1 LPKRE
6 WFEVEFEDWGTF
18 DFSCALDLR
27 SLVPYILALEEYKA
41 AAFNPVLPP
50 HWLEVPENAAAEA
63 AAGRHAVENTPT
75 WGVYSVRPAGDP
87 STGDGAATQD
97 AKIPVR
103 KTMKARQWIKQRFL
117 PGSAALSL
125 CDILTLHG
133 MVAEEHGVT
142 GPTAGELRTDSVQV
156 GQAEVGGVHQG
167 APWKRLP
174 DLMARYVA
182 FVESPQLRSLPP
194 VIQALLAHFF
204 LDTIHPFIDGNGRT
218 SRLVAAAILSR
229 YGYNLHGTYA
239 LIGHF
244 YRHEIQYHTML
255 HGIWK
260 RCPFA
265 VTPFVAFGI
274 AGFVLELKSIDTFIK
289 MKLNRLRDPG
299 LVASPWH
306 RRIRPRSRWLN

>member
-1 LPKRE
+1 MEL
-6 WFEVEFEDWGTF
+6 EDWTAF
-18 DFSCALDLR
+18 DFGYALDLR
-27 SLVPYILALEEYKA
+27 SLVPHILAIEEYKA
-41 AAFNPVLPP
+41 AALNPVLPP
-50 HWLEVPENAAAEA
+50 HWLEAPEDPIAAAEGG
-63 AAGRHAVENTPT
+63 GRAIQNMPA
-75 WGVYSVRPAGDP
+75 WGVYAVP
-87 STGDGAATQD
+87 SANDRLSGNGASTED
-97 AKIPVR
+97 AKIPFR
-103 KTMKARQWIKQRFL
+103 RSTKARQWITQRFA

-125 CDILTLHG
+125 PDILTLHG
-133 MVAEEHGVT
+133 MIAEEHGVT
-142 GPTAGELRTDSVQV
+142 GPTAGKLRTDSIRV
-156 GQAEVGGVHQG
+156 GRAEVGGVHQG

-229 YGYNLHGTYA
+229 HGYNLHGTYA

-244 YRHEIQYHTML
+244 YLHEIQYHTML

-274 AGFVLELKSIDTFIK
+274 AGFVLELKSVDTFIK
-289 MKLNRLRDPG
+289 MKLNRLRDSD
-299 LVASPWH
+299 LAASPWQ
-306 RRIRPRSRWLN
+306 RRIRPRSRRLN

>member
-1 LPKRE
+1 LE
-6 WFEVEFEDWGTF
+6 LEDWAAF
-18 DFSCALDLR
+18 DFSYSLDLR
-27 SLVPYILALEEYKA
+27 GLVPHILAVEMYKT

-50 HWLEVPENAAAEA
+50 HWLELPEHPA
-63 AAGRHAVENTPT
+63 AAGAGSGGAVEDTRTNTAT
-75 WGVYSVRPAGDP
+75 WGLYSVPFAGDP
-87 STGDGAATQD
+87 LPCGDAATGDT
-97 AKIPVR
+97 KVPVR
-103 KTMKARQWIKQRFL
+103 KTTRARHWIRQRFV

-125 CDILTLHG
+125 ADILTLHG
-133 MVAEEHGVT
+133 MVAQEHRVT
-142 GPTAGELRTDSVQV
+142 GPTVGQLRTDRVQV
-156 GQAEVGGVHQG
+156 GRAEVGGVHQG
-167 APWKRLP
+167 APWQLLP
-174 DLMARYVA
+174 DLMARYVD
-182 FVESPQLRSLPP
+182 FVDGADVRSLPP

-229 YGYNLHGTYA
+229 HGYNLPGTYA

-265 VTPFVAFGI
+265 VTPFVAFGM

-299 LVASPWH
+299 LAASPWQ
-306 RRIRPRSRWLN
+306 RRIRPRSRRLN